1 MISIANHSAKREVQQ
16 LALAVF
22 PSVSQK
28 QIIIRLASKPIPA
41 PAKRPFR
48 WVRWPAFSRNGSP
61 KDM

>member
-28 QIIIRLASKPIPA
+28 QIIRLAS
-41 PAKRPFR
+41 
-48 WVRWPAFSRNGSP
+48 
-61 KDM
+61 